1 MPADFENA
9 TLRYA
14 LRDGQMC
21 HISEVEH
28 GLACG
33 CFCIECGQPL
43 VARKGPMRK
52 HHFAH
57 TAETNCNPSP
67 ENLTHRYAK
76 NLIGARLRAIEPAF
90 EVRAEAA
97 GVEAWARQPASV
109 FEAQKAEVESL
120 VFMPDFKPDVLL
132 QNGTFKLAVEVYFR
146 HQVPTEKRGRITRRY
161 AHAVEVDLSDL
172 PANAR
177 PEEVSQALD
186 SLSRWKWLNNRS
198 ELFGK
203 LQQQVDRC
211 SKLYIPKLTELAVPT
226 SYSIQLPRQKVQEGQ
241 GKVEWAEGWRQ
252 QPSEVRRSYTEMT
265 PAEKLAIHCSYLGL
279 TPVELPLNLMQNV
292 RGQSLLGRVHGLY
305 WQTWMFARF
314 GVGMNAFGALD
325 VERAVRQT
333 YPELA
338 SLRATLQTAN
348 GFSETAELF
357 YEFMLKLAAQ
367 GLLVQHNGP
376 RAWLHTFS
384 PVAKSRREVAVL
396 LRDHPPAI
404 T

>member
-1 MPADFENA
+1 M
-9 TLRYA
+9 R
-14 LRDGQMC
+14 

-33 CFCIECGQPL
+33 CVCVECQQPL
-43 VARKGPMRK
+43 IARKGAIRQ

-76 NLIGARLRAIEPAF
+76 NLIATRLRAIEPAF
-90 EVRAEAA
+90 EVRATAA
-97 GVEAWARQPASV
+97 EVEAWARQPAST

-120 VFMPDFKPDVLL
+120 AFMPDFKPDVLL
-132 QNGTFKLAVEVYFR
+132 QRGTFKLAVEVYFR
-146 HQVPTEKRGRITRRY
+146 HRVPPEKAARIAGRY

-172 PANAR
+172 PANAS
-177 PEEVSQALD
+177 PNEISQALD
-186 SLSRWKWLNNRS
+186 SPLRWKWLNNRS

-211 SKLYIPKLTELAVPT
+211 SKPYIPKLKELASRKTPAN
-226 SYSIQLPRQKVQEGQ
+226 YSFQLPRQKVQEGQ
-241 GKVEWAEGWRQ
+241 GKVKWAEGWRRQ
-252 QPSEVRRSYTEMT
+252 SSEDRKTYAEMA

-279 TPVELPLNLMQNV
+279 TPVELPLNLMQGV

-305 WQTWMFARF
+305 WQTWMFARW
-314 GVGMNAFGALD
+314 GVGVKTFGALD
-325 VERAVRQT
+325 VERAARQT

-338 SLRATLQTAN
+338 SVRATLQTAN

-357 YEFMLKLAAQ
+357 YEFMLQLAAQ
-367 GLLVQHNGP
+367 GLLEQHKGP

-384 PVAKSRREVAVL
+384 PVAKSRAEVAAL
-396 LRDHPPAI
+396 LKTLPPAI
-404 T
+404 S